1 VATSNASQKQT
12 VEMALKA
19 TELFYTN
26 IFEQSAKADGAKAK
40 PKPAA
45 KAAPAPATKK
55 KR

>member
-19 TELFYTN
+19 TELFYSNLFDQAAGQTKKPVV
-26 IFEQSAKADGAKAK
+26 EPK
-40 PKPAA
+40 PKTA
-45 KAAPAPATKK
+45 K